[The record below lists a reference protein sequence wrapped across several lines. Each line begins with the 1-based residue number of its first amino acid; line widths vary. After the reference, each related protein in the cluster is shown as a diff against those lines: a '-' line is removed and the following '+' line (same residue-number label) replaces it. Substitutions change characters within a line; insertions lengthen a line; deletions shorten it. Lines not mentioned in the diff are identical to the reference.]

1 MLNITWLHEQ
11 QKTDIGM
18 GDIVFPE
25 RPELNIATDFEW
37 PCYFRTETWCVNGF
51 QIEFNFVLA
60 QRHASQ
66 LCQQNVTGVF
76 VDALLADIRQK
87 FFAGGR

>member
-1 MLNITWLHEQ
+1 
-11 QKTDIGM
+11 M
-18 GDIVFPE
+18 GDVVFPE
-25 RPELNIATDFEW
+25 RHELNIATDFKRSW
-37 PCYFRTETWCVNGF
+37 HFRTETMRMNGF

-87 FFAGGR
+87 FLQVVDGC